1 MSTWL
6 GSKAS
11 VALAWLWSKTY
22 KSLAWLGTNVLRPLF
37 YLGIVI
43 VFVATA
49 IVVVPKII
57 IRLVPE
63 SRLGYAFEY
72 FVAPA
77 KVDVEP
83 KPHDCGFTNA
93 PVGNKSCHFEKE
105 VNVVKDERGEITG
118 VLVHWNKVKE

>member
-11 VALAWLWSKTY
+11 VALV
-22 KSLAWLGTNVLRPLF
+22 WLGNNVFKPLF
-37 YLGIVI
+37 YISIVI

-49 IVVVPKII
+49 IVVVPQII
-57 IRLVPE
+57 IRIAPE

-72 FVAPA
+72 FVSPD

-83 KPHDCGFTNA
+83 KPHDCEFMKA
-93 PVGNKSCHFEKE
+93 PVGNKCHFEKE
-105 VNVVKDERGEITG
+105 VNVVKNERGEITG
-118 VLVHWNKVKE
+118 VLVTWNKVKE